1 MVCIPL
7 VKYCRFNSVFLEQ
20 MGQSSKGTVYMYN
33 PGQNILEH
41 LRKLGTKTHFAKLTH
56 ILP

>member
-1 MVCIPL
+1 
-7 VKYCRFNSVFLEQ
+7 
-20 MGQSSKGTVYMYN
+20 MYN

-56 ILP
+56 ILPLKKALGCCYKRLFLLMPQFDKLLR